1 MGEHDGHRER
11 LRERFLSHGLKGF
24 SQTQALELLLTYAIP
39 RKDTDD
45 LAHALLKR
53 FGSLDQVFCA
63 SEQELCEVPG
73 VGKSTAA
80 LLLLLPQLIKKS
92 EIERTVSVKQI
103 LKTQDAVDVLEPY
116 FLFERDEI
124 AVALML
130 DIQHHL
136 ISCQELSRGVVN
148 AVDVNVRRV
157 VENALRQRASYVIL
171 AHNHPSGNLR
181 PSVEDDSLT
190 SSLYHALQTVGLNL
204 EDHLILTTTGHFS
217 YKDSGTLSLIRF
229 QNPTRPN
236 SGYYGQR

>member
-1 MGEHDGHRER
+1 MAAISEAC
-11 LRERFLSHGLKGF
+11 KG
-24 SQTQALELLLTYAIP
+24 T
-39 RKDTDD
+39 
-45 LAHALLKR
+45 
-53 FGSLDQVFCA
+53 VM
-63 SEQELCEVPG
+63 
-73 VGKSTAA
+73 VGKFPSC
-80 LLLLLPQLIKKS
+80 
-92 EIERTVSVKQI
+92 
-103 LKTQDAVDVLEPY
+103 VLN
-116 FLFERDEI
+116 
-124 AVALML
+124 L
-130 DIQHHL
+130 DM
-136 ISCQELSRGVVN
+136 SFN

-236 SGYYGQR
+236 SGYYGRR